1 MEWDIQL
8 LVSSHD
14 EIDILK
20 YINFF
25 PLAATRMAM
34 GNENI
39 KLSFEEFPYV
49 ASSKT
54 YCVDEQVADSACT
67 ATAYLHGVKGNSM
80 TIGVNGN
87 MRYMDCVDTNNR
99 NKYTE
104 SIALWAQKAGK
115 ATGVVTNTRITH
127 ASPAGVFS
135 NTASRYWE
143 DDNEIRIDGCPAGT
157 INDIAMQLVHGEVGS
172 NLNVILGGGSRAFV
186 PNNETSHGS
195 AGRRRDGR
203 NLINEWLAA
212 KPGRTYVNNR
222 ENFMNYDVNQDGD
235 LFGLFTSSH
244 MSYNVDRIRFNR
256 QHLEPTLEEMSVK
269 AVDLLSKNDEGFFL
283 FIEGGRIDHGHHATE
298 ARTAIDETIEFQKA
312 VQAVVDKVNLEE
324 TLIVVTADHGHVF
337 TISGYPHR
345 GNDIFGLT
353 ASNAQDGMRIFTL
366 SYANGPGRCRVDSEI
381 DLGGLYITICARK

>member
-1 MEWDIQL
+1 
-8 LVSSHD
+8 
-14 EIDILK
+14 
-20 YINFF
+20 
-25 PLAATRMAM
+25 MAM

-39 KLSFEEFPYV
+39 NLSFEEFPYV

-67 ATAYLHGVKGNSM
+67 ATAYLHGVKANSM

-87 MRYMDCVDTNNR
+87 MRYSDCVDTNNR

-104 SIALWAQKAGK
+104 SIALWAQQAGK

-127 ASPAGVFS
+127 ASPAGVYS

-143 DDNEIRIDGCPAGT
+143 DDNEIRFDGCEAGT

-172 NLNVILGGGSRAFV
+172 NLNVILGGGARAFI
-186 PNNETSHGS
+186 PNTQTSHGS
-195 AGRRRDGR
+195 SGRRRDGR

-222 ENFMNYDVNQDGD
+222 EGLMNYDINRDGD
-235 LFGLFTSSH
+235 LFGLFNATH
-244 MSYNVDRIRFNR
+244 MSYNHDRTRFEL
-256 QHLEPTLEEMSVK
+256 QHLQPTLEEMSVK
-269 AVDLLSKNDEGFFL
+269 AVDLLSKKEEGFFL
-283 FIEGGRIDHGHHATE
+283 FIEGGRIDHGHHGTE
-298 ARTAIDETIEFQKA
+298 ARIALDETIEFQKA
-312 VQAVVDKVNLEE
+312 VKAVVDKVNLEE

-366 SYANGPGRCRVDSEI
+366 SYANGPGRLR
-381 DLGGLYITICARK
+381 A